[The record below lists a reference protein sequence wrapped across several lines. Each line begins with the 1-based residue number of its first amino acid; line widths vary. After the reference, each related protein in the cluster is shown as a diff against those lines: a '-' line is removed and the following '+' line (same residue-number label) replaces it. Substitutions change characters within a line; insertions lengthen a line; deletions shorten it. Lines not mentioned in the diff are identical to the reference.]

1 MKKKLVQLVLNR
13 DRVCVIASP
22 HCTGEPT
29 VADHRVGRGMGGN
42 PRLDVPE
49 NLVAACGV
57 CNGLKEADV
66 RVARDCLRRGVTLVR
81 GRSTDD
87 DLERCLRVGVRF
99 PDGSRW
105 LLLSDGTRVPR
116 GEGQV
121 V

>member
-1 MKKKLVQLVLNR
+1 VKKKLVDLIIQR

-42 PRLDVPE
+42 PRLNVPE

-57 CNGLKEADV
+57 CNGLKESDV
-66 RVARDCLRRGVTLVR
+66 RVARDCLHRGLLLSR
-81 GRSTDD
+81 GRTTAD
-87 DLERCLRVGVRF
+87 DLTKCLRLPVTF

-105 LLLSDGTRVPR
+105 LLTADGHRVPADR
-116 GEGQV
+116 SERA
-121 V
+121 